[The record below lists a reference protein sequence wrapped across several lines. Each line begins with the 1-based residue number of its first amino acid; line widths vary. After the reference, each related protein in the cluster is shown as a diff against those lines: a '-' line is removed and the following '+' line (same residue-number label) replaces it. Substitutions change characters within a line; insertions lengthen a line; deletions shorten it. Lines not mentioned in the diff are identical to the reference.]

1 MTDTNHERWSDDL
14 AAYMLGALD
23 PEETAE
29 LERHAVGC
37 ERCRNQIRWL
47 TPAVQAL
54 PDSVERLEPPQELR
68 SRILAEVRSDAAG
81 EARRSGARQ
90 GSSATLRERHS
101 AWPRGSGS
109 GPVSR
114 RPALGL
120 AALTLIVAAVA
131 GYAIGGSG
139 GSGDGA
145 STSTVAAVGHPPGI
159 TAEVLREGDQ
169 GTLRLA
175 NVAKLPDNRV
185 LEAWVRREGEV
196 EPVRE
201 LFVPD
206 HSGSASTTIGD
217 MRHVDLVMVTTE
229 PAGGSEAPT
238 SSPIVKVPI
247 PVQ

>member
-1 MTDTNHERWSDDL
+1 MTDSNHERWSEDL
-14 AAYMLGALD
+14 AAYLLGALD

-29 LERHAVGC
+29 LERHALGC
-37 ERCRNQIRWL
+37 ERCRSQLGWL

-54 PDSVERLEPPQELR
+54 PDSVERLEPPRELR

-81 EARRSGARQ
+81 A
-90 GSSATLRERHS
+90 
-101 AWPRGSGS
+101 
-109 GPVSR
+109 
-114 RPALGL
+114 
-120 AALTLIVAAVA
+120 
-131 GYAIGGSG
+131 
-139 GSGDGA
+139 DGA

-159 TAEVLREGDQ
+159 TAEVVREGDQ

-175 NVAKLPDNRV
+175 NVTKLPDDHV

-206 HSGSASTTIGD
+206 RNGNASATIGD

-247 PVQ
+247 PAQ

>member
-1 MTDTNHERWSDDL
+1 MADTNHERWNDDL

-23 PEETAE
+23 PEETVE
-29 LERHAVGC
+29 LERHAERC
-37 ERCRNQIRWL
+37 ERCRNQLRWL

-54 PDSVERLEPPQELR
+54 PDSVERLEPPQKLR
-68 SRILAEVRSDAAG
+68 SRILAEVRSDVAG

-90 GSSATLRERHS
+90 GSRAALRER
-101 AWPRGSGS
+101 
-109 GPVSR
+109 
-114 RPALGL
+114 L
-120 AALTLIVAAVA
+120 
-131 GYAIGGSG
+131 
-139 GSGDGA
+139 
-145 STSTVAAVGHPPGI
+145 AAVGHPPGI
-159 TAEVLREGDQ
+159 ITAKVVREGDQ

-175 NVAKLPDNRV
+175 NVTKLPDNRV
-185 LEAWVRREGEV
+185 LEAWVRREGEI

-206 HSGSASTTIGD
+206 RSGSASTTIGD

>member
-1 MTDTNHERWSDDL
+1 MTDTHDERWNDDL

-23 PEETAE
+23 PKETAE
-29 LERHAVGC
+29 LERHTVGC
-37 ERCRNQIRWL
+37 ERCREQLRWL

-54 PDSVERLEPPQELR
+54 PDSVERLKPPRELR
-68 SRILAEVRSDAAG
+68 SRILAEVCSDAAG
-81 EARRSGARQ
+81 AARQ
-90 GSSATLRERHS
+90 GSRATLRERL
-101 AWPRGSGS
+101 AARLRGSGS
-109 GPVSR
+109 GPVSL

-120 AALTLIVAAVA
+120 AAIALIVAAVA
-131 GYAIGGSG
+131 GYAIGSG
-139 GSGDGA
+139 NGA
-145 STSTVAAVGHPPGI
+145 STRTVATVGHSPGV
-159 TAEVLREGDQ
+159 TAKVIREGEK

-175 NVAKLPDNRV
+175 NVSKLPDNRV

-206 HSGSASTTIGD
+206 RSGSASTTLGD